1 MSNLPHRPL
10 QKALTKSFKVTDMK
24 LKDKVPCYVFDLDG
38 TLCNVSH
45 RRQWVATQP
54 KNWDAWNAG
63 ISGDVPNAP
72 VLDVLHTLS
81 GSFRI
86 VIVSGRGS
94 EYRVQTEEWLK
105 KYRISYDNLY
115 MRAAGDFRADDE
127 IKSEL
132 ADQVEKTYQIVGVF
146 DDRKKVVDMWI
157 KRGLFVF
164 DVAQGAGNF

>member
-1 MSNLPHRPL
+1 MGPVLSYDVL
-10 QKALTKSFKVTDMK
+10 MK

-45 RRQWVATQP
+45 RRQWVATKP
-54 KNWDAWNAG
+54 KNWDAGNAG
-63 ISGDVPNAP
+63 ISEDVPNAP
-72 VLDVLHTLS
+72 VLDALHTLS

-86 VIVSGRGS
+86 VLVSGRGS

-105 KYRISYDNLY
+105 KYRISYDALF

-132 ADQVEKTYQIVGVF
+132 ADQVEKNYHILGVF
-146 DDRKKVVDMWI
+146 DDRKRVVDMWI
-157 KRGLFVF
+157 KRGIFVF
-164 DVAQGAGNF
+164 DVSQGQGNF